1 MACGLLPD
9 RREPRSSIED
19 LPMPDRSVP
28 SSAPSRRVGGQRTTR
43 RIKTNPGST
52 ESVPSRDVVGN
63 EQGQPKP
70 AVRRRRPAGD
80 EGPAGPGLDTG
91 RGARSDAR

>member
-1 MACGLLPD
+1 
-9 RREPRSSIED
+9 
-19 LPMPDRSVP
+19 MPDRSLP

-63 EQGQPKP
+63 EAGQPKP

-80 EGPAGPGLDTG
+80 DGPAGHGLEGG
-91 RGARSDAR
+91 RARGS